1 MIDDAFKLTIDEIY
15 PRSKFKLSD
24 NENKNNSNL

>member
-15 PRSKFKLSD
+15 QKNKSKINN
-24 NENKNNSNL
+24 NENKNS